1 MALAEP
7 TSLARVHLLLLRH
20 AERLGM
26 ARKEVLRLA
35 GMNEHDVEDPDA
47 RLPLSNSL
55 RLWRILI
62 DRVPDESLGIHVIE
76 GVKLREFGLV
86 GYSMAFSPHLLEALR
101 RFARYVRILSES
113 FQFNVREGKRLEVTV
128 EGSPR
133 FTALRH
139 PLDAS
144 LAILVMAA
152 REATGVRV
160 VPVEVWFPYQ
170 QPSRLDEHRRFF
182 GCPLEFEKSEAKI
195 VLSDEDVQLRATA
208 GDQTLSRYLDVL
220 AEDSLGKLDQSDS
233 LTTRLRRVLWYR
245 LGGGRPSLRDSAS
258 ALHISDRSMQRV
270 LRREGTSFSTV
281 LDELRRDTAV
291 RMLEDGGHAINEVA
305 FFLGYSE
312 PSAFCRA
319 FRQWTGVSPREF
331 RRHAAAT
338 SPSRP
343 AESRRRR

>member
-1 MALAEP
+1 MALPEP
-7 TSLARVHLLLLRH
+7 TSLVRMHLLLLRH

-26 ARKEVLRLA
+26 ARAEVLRLT
-35 GMNEHDVEDPDA
+35 GLNEHELEDPDA
-47 RLPLSNSL
+47 RLLSSSSL
-55 RLWRILI
+55 RLWQILI
-62 DRVPDESLGIHVIE
+62 DRVPDESLGIHLIE
-76 GVKLREFGLV
+76 GVKLRELGLV

-101 RFARYVRILSES
+101 RLARYVRILSEL
-113 FQFNVREGKRLEVTV
+113 FQFNLREGKRVEVTV

-144 LAILVMAA
+144 LAMLVMAA

-160 VPVEVWFPYQ
+160 VPVEVWFPYR
-170 QPSRLDEHRRFF
+170 QPKRLDEHRRFF
-182 GCPLEFEKSEAKI
+182 ACPLEFEKAEAKI
-195 VLSDEDVQLRATA
+195 VLSDEDVQRCATA
-208 GDQTLSRYLDVL
+208 GDQTLSRYLDQL
-220 AEDSLGKLDQSDS
+220 AEDFLGKLDKSDS
-233 LTTRLRRVLWYR
+233 LTTRLRRVLWHR
-245 LGGGRPSLRDSAS
+245 LGGGRPSLRDGAS
-258 ALHISDRSMQRV
+258 ALHVSVRSMQRE

-312 PSAFCRA
+312 PSAFYRA

-331 RRHAAAT
+331 RRRAAAGRAHGGPH
-338 SPSRP
+338 S
-343 AESRRRR
+343 